1 MIIVRIIG
9 GLGNQM
15 FQYALYRSLKEK
27 GREVKMDLSGFANY
41 GLHNGY
47 ELSSIFEV
55 KESIASEHE
64 IKMLSDSSED
74 FFNKAKRKL
83 MGRKKSHFIQQEFRF
98 IPQVIELENVYLDG
112 YWQSEKY
119 FKDNK
124 DAIKNDFQFKNTLD
138 AHNQEIVNK
147 MNQTNSVSIHV
158 RRGDYISDSQAA
170 KVHGGIT
177 TLAYYKK
184 AIDMIND
191 KVDNPVFFIF
201 SDDIAWVRENIN
213 LKNSYFIDWNQG
225 KDSYK
230 DLQLMS
236 NCKHNIIANSS
247 FSWWGA
253 WLNKN
258 DSKIVVSPNKW
269 FNTKNAEDVI
279 SDDWVKI
286 NVDELQ

>member
-98 IPQVIELENVYLDG
+98 LPQVIELENVYLDG

-191 KVDNPVFFIF
+191 KVDHPVFFIF

-213 LKNSYFIDWNQG
+213 PQNSYFIDWNQG

-230 DLQLMS
+230 DMQLMS
-236 NCKHNIIANSS
+236 SCKHNIIANSS

-279 SDDWVKI
+279 PDDWVKI
-286 NVDELQ
+286 NVDEL